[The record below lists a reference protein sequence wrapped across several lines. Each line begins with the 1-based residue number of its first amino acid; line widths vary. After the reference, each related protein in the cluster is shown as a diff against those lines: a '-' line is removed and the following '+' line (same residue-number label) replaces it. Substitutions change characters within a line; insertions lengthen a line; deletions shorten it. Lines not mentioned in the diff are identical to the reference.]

1 MQKYMILIIDFL
13 VVVWVFD
20 TVAFEA
26 LLVKSVDWC
35 SSVSTHTVRI
45 PLLWASGVCA
55 SMPFL
60 RL

>member
-1 MQKYMILIIDFL
+1 MILIIDFL